1 MIKGTAVF
9 WYNDIVFFAQHHTTW
24 IYLAPT
30 TSDFAGEEQDLLRI
44 PLDFRGESEHLESQ

>member
-9 WYNDIVFFAQHHTTW
+9 WYNDIVFFAQHYTTW